1 VKRKYVALLFV
12 VGVALLVAWVARNTY
27 WDEVDFPTP
36 PKGEAARNPF
46 YATQRFA
53 VQLGAHAAWDRVL
66 SIPSPESVI
75 VLSSW
80 NWNVNQKRRAAL
92 ERWVES
98 GGRLVIDWAL
108 MGDPSDFEEW
118 SGIARDYPEEKEN
131 VDADTDH
138 DTDAAQQH
146 VPRPCHKL
154 NEKKG
159 DSTSARQYWLCDFDE
174 NSFLTSERTVDWSL
188 SNEDGAQAMR
198 VSVGRGSVTVVNAAS
213 FRGRGIFDGDHG
225 WLFIAATQLRRG
237 EDVHFL
243 SEEEQPS
250 LLALLWIYG
259 SPVVVLAFV
268 LVGLALWR
276 GGVRFGPLAAPPPS
290 GRRSLAEQI
299 RGTGQFVI
307 RHNGGEALHSAAV
320 RALDEAA
327 RRRVSGYAGLSA
339 RERAEALADLTGFD
353 RNALAAAIYH
363 PGLRGPH
370 ELRSTI
376 GLLEAARRL
385 VQQPRPA
392 R

>member
-1 VKRKYVALLFV
+1 
-12 VGVALLVAWVARNTY
+12 
-27 WDEVDFPTP
+27 
-36 PKGEAARNPF
+36 
-46 YATQRFA
+46 
-53 VQLGAHAAWDRVL
+53 
-66 SIPSPESVI
+66 
-75 VLSSW
+75 
-80 NWNVNQKRRAAL
+80 
-92 ERWVES
+92 
-98 GGRLVIDWAL
+98 
-108 MGDPSDFEEW
+108 
-118 SGIARDYPEEKEN
+118 
-131 VDADTDH
+131 
-138 DTDAAQQH
+138 
-146 VPRPCHKL
+146 
-154 NEKKG
+154 
-159 DSTSARQYWLCDFDE
+159 
-174 NSFLTSERTVDWSL
+174 
-188 SNEDGAQAMR
+188 
-198 VSVGRGSVTVVNAAS
+198 
-213 FRGRGIFDGDHG
+213 
-225 WLFIAATQLRRG
+225 
-237 EDVHFL
+237 VHFL

-276 GGVRFGPLAAPPPS
+276 GGVRFGPLAAPPSS